1 MKPTNA
7 KLRFKNY
14 GFPDWK
20 SGLLGELV
28 NEKSPKFNPEK
39 SSENFIGC
47 IELEH
52 IEQNSGRLLGLSN
65 AVNLKSIKNKFQKG
79 DVLFG
84 KMRPYLRKFLHPD
97 FDGVCSTEIWVLKGK
112 DLRND
117 YLYQLIQTDR
127 FIKATN
133 QSTGS
138 KMPRA
143 DWGVVSKIKL
153 LYPSQKEQEKIASF
167 LTLIDQKINL
177 LTQNHEL
184 LVTYKKGV
192 MQKIFNQDI
201 RFKDSAGNED
211 PSWQKILLKDVVRKF
226 IVPMRDKPKSL
237 AGPVPWCRIE
247 DFEGKYLSS
256 SKSGQGV
263 DSETILS
270 MNLKLYPLNTL
281 LVSCSANLGICA
293 IVKTELVTNQTFIG
307 LVPNEQL
314 INIEFLYYL
323 MSLSAPRLNALS
335 SGTTISYLSREKFEN
350 FDVLVPCIEEQ
361 TKIAN
366 FLSAIDEKISNVQKQ
381 LELTKQ
387 YKQGLLQQM
396 FV

>member
-192 MQKIFNQDI
+192 TQKIFSQEI
-201 RFKDSAGNED
+201 RFKDDAGNPFPDWEHAPLEELLTYHQPTAFLVD
-211 PSWQKILLKDVVRKF
+211 STEYSDLYKTPVLTAGKTFILGYTNETSGIFTDDLPAIIFDDFTTAFKYVDFPFKAKSSAMKILVAKD
-226 IVPMRDKPKSL
+226 
-237 AGPVPWCRIE
+237 
-247 DFEGKYLSS
+247 
-256 SKSGQGV
+256 
-263 DSETILS
+263 DSV
-270 MNLKLYPLNTL
+270 NLKY
-281 LVSCSANLGICA
+281 VFEAMSEIRFQMG
-293 IVKTELVTNQTFIG
+293 
-307 LVPNEQL
+307 NEHKR
-314 INIEFLYYL
+314 YW
-323 MSLSAPRLNALS
+323 
-335 SGTTISYLSREKFEN
+335 ISEYSKLEISKPSE
-350 FDVLVPCIEEQ
+350 VEQ

-366 FLSAIDEKISNVQKQ
+366 FLSAIDEKISITQNQ
-381 LELTKQ
+381 LDLTKQ